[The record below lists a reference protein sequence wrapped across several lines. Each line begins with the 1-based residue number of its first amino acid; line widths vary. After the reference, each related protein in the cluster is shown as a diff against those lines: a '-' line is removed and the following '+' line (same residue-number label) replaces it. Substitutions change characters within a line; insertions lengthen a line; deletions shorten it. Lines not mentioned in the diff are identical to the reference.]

1 MTISWLVQENV
12 KNYPNIRAVEMKI
25 IMLFMN
31 FARMSYCFRKLQEA
45 TKVLSNLGLIRWQ
58 VVFSVFQSQAA
69 KTYCLWNK
77 FINNRVKEWD
87 LPKFD
92 ADWKSFIAFVAEW
105 SPNCQVWQLRMRVN
119 FKILSKTLNSTSAH
133 WWVLW
138 EGIVGISILYPEYFY
153 I

>member
-1 MTISWLVQENV
+1 
-12 KNYPNIRAVEMKI
+12 MKI

-31 FARMSYCFRKLQEA
+31 YARMSYCFPKLQEA

-92 ADWKSFIAFVAEW
+92 AD
-105 SPNCQVWQLRMRVN
+105 
-119 FKILSKTLNSTSAH
+119 
-133 WWVLW
+133 
-138 EGIVGISILYPEYFY
+138 
-153 I
+153 

>member
-1 MTISWLVQENV
+1 MTGTRKCEKLPKYTSSRNENYNV
-12 KNYPNIRAVEMKI
+12 IYELRQNVL
-25 IMLFMN
+25 LFPKTTRGDKSA
-31 FARMSYCFRKLQEA
+31 FESGVDSVASCIFR
-45 TKVLSNLGLIRWQ
+45 VS
-58 VVFSVFQSQAA
+58 SQAA

-119 FKILSKTLNSTSAH
+119 FKILSKTLNSTSAY